1 MKKHLPILGFLLL
14 CNFTPLWSQA
24 PTNDSCLHAILVNCD
39 TIVYGSTANA
49 TADDLDAPTCYASAF
64 PNLGVW
70 YTLVGDGSY
79 VTISTCDSANF
90 DTKLGVYSGSCGSLS
105 CVAGND
111 DFCGLRS
118 TAGFATNLG
127 VNYYILVHG
136 YETETGN
143 FGLNISCSAPC
154 TPIPANDSCLSAAT
168 LTYYNDF
175 DSCLLTTN
183 TNQCAGV
190 ASNDGCIPF
199 GNIQDVWFQ
208 FTTGS
213 ATNFAL
219 SLYGIT
225 GSDFNYAIY
234 ETSCDSVPNACGQAE
249 GVTNFNGTLP
259 FHTYWLRISNDG
271 FSEAG
276 TFELCVSGSP
286 GPPANNRC
294 DSSIVILMT
303 DTCIFTPGSIYMAS
317 QETAPIDSC
326 NGYISPTAMDVF
338 YSFVATATEAT
349 VHVAPQF
356 DAVLEV
362 YDNCGEAR
370 LGCSDEFDFTDE
382 YVQLSGLTIGSTYYA
397 RIFPYGTDMP
407 ANTNFDI
414 CVTEGFVFAGLDNES
429 EKITCRIY
437 PNPAND
443 VLYISSNITE
453 AHYQVTNLLGSSVAS
468 GTLSSQIDLSNY
480 ASGIYILSISKE
492 DKMIYH
498 TRFIKQ

>member
-1 MKKHLPILGFLLL
+1 
-14 CNFTPLWSQA
+14 
-24 PTNDSCLHAILVNCD
+24 
-39 TIVYGSTANA
+39 
-49 TADDLDAPTCYASAF
+49 
-64 PNLGVW
+64 
-70 YTLVGDGSY
+70 
-79 VTISTCDSANF
+79 
-90 DTKLGVYSGSCGSLS
+90 
-105 CVAGND
+105 
-111 DFCGLRS
+111 
-118 TAGFATNLG
+118 
-127 VNYYILVHG
+127 
-136 YETETGN
+136 
-143 FGLNISCSAPC
+143 
-154 TPIPANDSCLSAAT
+154 
-168 LTYYNDF
+168 
-175 DSCLLTTN
+175 
-183 TNQCAGV
+183 
-190 ASNDGCIPF
+190 
-199 GNIQDVWFQ
+199 
-208 FTTGS
+208 
-213 ATNFAL
+213 
-219 SLYGIT
+219 
-225 GSDFNYAIY
+225 
-234 ETSCDSVPNACGQAE
+234 
-249 GVTNFNGTLP
+249 
-259 FHTYWLRISNDG
+259 
-271 FSEAG
+271 
-276 TFELCVSGSP
+276 
-286 GPPANNRC
+286 
-294 DSSIVILMT
+294 
-303 DTCIFTPGSIYMAS
+303 
-317 QETAPIDSC
+317 
-326 NGYISPTAMDVF
+326 MDVF